1 MLVSR
6 VVLVLSSVAAS
17 FARHDPLVR
26 RQDDSTPSTSVN
38 ETDVTPKRFIVEFDQ
53 GTNPQAAAD
62 ELANRPGVKVLK
74 VFNSDIFHGASLETS
89 EDNLD
94 TLKAEDPVIQAW
106 QAKRVTLAPITPLQS
121 FGKDAA
127 GVNLSIHHMT
137 GVDKLHAKGVLGKG
151 AVVAVVDTG
160 VDYTHS
166 ALGGGI
172 GKGFKIAG
180 GYDLVG
186 NGEWPDD
193 PERQPDSD
201 PMDQLGHGTHV
212 SGIIAGESDLLTGVA
227 PEATLRVYKVFATL
241 DATTEDVLIEAFLLA
256 YRDGAD
262 VITSSVGG
270 LAGWLDNA
278 WAVVAS
284 RLVDEGVVVTISAGN
299 DGQAG
304 AFAAS
309 SGSSGEH
316 VLAIASV
323 EADITPTPSFNAT
336 FSRDGDIQKISVP
349 YRSVEDW
356 YPSEIDGWPIIPLGL
371 DTGTAD
377 EACNTLPEDTQNF
390 TNSVVLVR
398 RGGCNFSQKQRNLA
412 EFGGLKVLIYTND
425 MPIVMP
431 TTDFLDGQIA
441 MITREA
447 GAEIIKTIK
456 AGGNVTADFTTRP
469 IFTLTGLVNEET
481 GGEASYF
488 TTIGATNDLYVKY
501 DIAAPGGQILSSYLG
516 GGYSV
521 LSGTSMACPYV
532 AGIAA
537 LYIGQHGGRSA
548 HGPDFA
554 KELAMRIISSGDSIP
569 WSDGTGD
576 GTDYGFLAS
585 VAQVGTG
592 LVNATKVLDYSTS
605 LSFTK
610 FALNDTRKFNK
621 RHTIDITNNGKKP
634 ITYTFSSEDFGGLN
648 AMNIDPE
655 TWGTP
660 RIAWGEEVLAAPAKM
675 VPTISFPG
683 GKFTVKPGETKKA
696 KFAFKAPSGLDASKL
711 PLYSGKVVISGNN
724 GESLAVPY
732 LGLAADLEKDVG
744 DIFQYPIGFPTIT
757 STRDEIPISE
767 KSNFTF
773 DLDPDVQDF
782 PNLYTRLN
790 FGTRELRW
798 DIFDSKW
805 TERKWKY
812 PPAVGKAGY
821 VGAATSWA
829 KLSGKQFFNATVDD
843 ADEVITMPMTDV
855 PRSIVGVFGTELW
868 WLGRLANGTQIAP
881 GKYNMRFAA
890 LKPFGNPRS
899 SDHWD
904 VFDTPSFEVLPL
916 ET

>member
-1 MLVSR
+1 MLITR
-6 VVLVLSSVAAS
+6 AILVLSSVAVS

-38 ETDVTPKRFIVEFDQ
+38 EADVTPKRFIVEFGQ
-53 GTNPQAAAD
+53 GVNPQSAAD
-62 ELANRPGVKVLK
+62 ELANRPGVKILK
-74 VFNSDIFHGASLETS
+74 VFNSDIFHGASLETP

-151 AVVAVVDTG
+151 VVVAVVDTG

-172 GKGFKIAG
+172 GEGFKIAG

-186 NGEWPDD
+186 NGEWPND
-193 PERQPDSD
+193 PEREPDSD

-241 DATTEDVLIEAFLLA
+241 DATTEDVLIEAFLMA
-256 YRDGAD
+256 YKDGAD

-270 LAGWLDNA
+270 LAGWSDNA

-323 EADITPTPSFNAT
+323 EADITPTSSFNAT
-336 FSRDGDIQKISVP
+336 FSHEGDTEKISVP

-371 DTGTAD
+371 DTSIAD

-412 EFGGLKVLIYTND
+412 AFGGLKVLIYTND
-425 MPIVMP
+425 MPIVIP

-488 TTIGATNDLYVKY
+488 TTIGATNDLYVKS

-516 GGYSV
+516 GGYAV

-554 KELAMRIISSGDSIP
+554 KDLSMRIISSGDSIS

-576 GTDYGFLAS
+576 GTDYGFKAS

-610 FALNDTRKFNK
+610 FALNDTRNFNK
-621 RHTIDITNNGKKP
+621 RHTLDITNNGKKP

-696 KFAFKAPSGLDASKL
+696 KFTFKAPSDLDASKL
-711 PLYSGKVVISGNN
+711 PLYSGKVVVAGNN

-732 LGLAADLEKDVG
+732 VGLAADLEKDVG

-757 STRDEIPISE
+757 STLDEIPISE

-773 DLDPDVQDF
+773 NLDPDVQDY

-812 PPAVGKAGY
+812 PPVVGKAGY

-829 KLSGKQFFNATVDD
+829 NPSGKQVFNATVDD

-855 PRSIVGVFGTELW
+855 PRSIVGVYGTELW

-904 VFDTPSFEVLPL
+904 VFATPSFEVLPP
-916 ET
+916 EN

>member
-1 MLVSR
+1 MRISQVL
-6 VVLVLSSVAAS
+6 LVLSSVAVS
-17 FARHDPLVR
+17 FARHDPLLR
-26 RQDDSTPSTSVN
+26 RQDDSAPVSNTN
-38 ETDVTPKRFIVEFDQ
+38 DTDVTPKRFIVEFDK
-53 GTNPQAAAD
+53 GTNAKDAAD
-62 ELANRPGVKVLK
+62 ELGNRPGVKVLK
-74 VFNSDIFHGASLETS
+74 IFNSDIFHGASLETP

-94 TLKAEDPVIQAW
+94 TLKAEAPVIQAW
-106 QAKRVTLAPITPLQS
+106 QAKKVTLTPLVPLQS
-121 FGKDAA
+121 YGEDAA
-127 GVNLSIHHMT
+127 GINMSIHHMT
-137 GVDKLHAKGVLGKG
+137 GVDKLHADGVLGKG

-172 GKGFKIAG
+172 GEGFKIAG

-186 NGEWPDD
+186 NGEWPED
-193 PERQPDSD
+193 PDKEPDSD

-212 SGIIAGESDLLTGVA
+212 SGIIAGKSDLLTGVA

-256 YRDGAD
+256 YKEGAD

-270 LAGWLDNA
+270 LAGWSDNA

-299 DGQAG
+299 DGQGG

-309 SGSSGEH
+309 SGSSGKN

-323 EADITPTPSFNAT
+323 EADVIAAPSFNAT
-336 FSRDGDIQKISVP
+336 FSDDGDVEKVSVP
-349 YRSVEDW
+349 YLSVDPW
-356 YPSEIDGWPIIPLGL
+356 YPSDIDGWPIVALGL
-371 DTGTAD
+371 DITVED
-377 EACNTLPEDTQNF
+377 EACNPLPEDTRNL
-390 TNSVVLVR
+390 TDSVVLVR
-398 RGGCNFSQKQRNLA
+398 RGGCNFSQKQENLA
-412 EFGGLKVLIYTND
+412 AFGALHVLVYTND
-425 MPIVMP
+425 MPLVIP

-441 MITREA
+441 MITRDA
-447 GAEIIKTIK
+447 GAKIIKTIK

-469 IFTLTGLVNEET
+469 IYTLTGVPNEET
-481 GGEASYF
+481 GGDPSYF
-488 TTIGATNDLYVKY
+488 TTIGATNDLFIKP
-501 DIAAPGGQILSSYLG
+501 DIAAPGGQIFSSYLG

-537 LYIGQHGGRSA
+537 LYIGQHGRRST
-548 HGPDFA
+548 HGPNFA
-554 KELAMRIISSGDSIP
+554 KDLAMRIISSGEEIP

-592 LVNATKVLDYSTS
+592 LVNASKVLDYSTS
-605 LSFTK
+605 LSFSK
-610 FALNDTRKFNK
+610 FALNDTRQLN
-621 RHTIDITNNGKKP
+621 RWHTVDITNNGDEP
-634 ITYTFSSEDFGGLN
+634 VTYTFSSQDFGGMN
-648 AMNIDPE
+648 AMNTDPE

-660 RIAWGEEVLAAPAKM
+660 RIAWGEEVLAAPEKM
-675 VPTISFPG
+675 VPRVTFPG
-683 GKFTVKPGETKKA
+683 GKFTVKSGETKTA
-696 KFAFKAPSGLDASKL
+696 KFSFTPPAGLDASKL
-711 PLYSGKVVISGNN
+711 PLYSGKVVIAGSN
-724 GESLAVPY
+724 GESLSVPY
-732 LGLAADLEKDVG
+732 LGLAADLQKDVG
-744 DIFQYPIGFPTIT
+744 DIFDYPIGFPTIT
-757 STRDEIPISE
+757 STRDDIPISQ

-798 DIFDSKW
+798 DIFDAAW

-812 PPAVGKAGY
+812 PPVVGKAGY

-829 KLSGKQFFNATVDD
+829 QLNNKQIFNATVDD
-843 ADEVITMPMTDV
+843 ADDLITLPMTDV
-855 PRSIVGVFGTELW
+855 PRSIVGLYGTELW
-868 WLGRLANGTQIAP
+868 WLGRLANGSQIAP

-890 LKPFGNPRS
+890 LKPFGNPKS
-899 SDHWD
+899 SEHWD
-904 VFDTPSFEVLPL
+904 VFETPSIEVLPL
-916 ET
+916 ED

>member
-6 VVLVLSSVAAS
+6 ALLVLSSVAIS
-17 FARHDPLVR
+17 FARHDPLMR
-26 RQDDSTPSTSVN
+26 RQDDSAPATSVN
-38 ETDVTPKRFIVEFDQ
+38 ETDVTPKRFIVEFDK

-74 VFNSDIFHGASLETS
+74 VFKSDIFQGASLETP

-94 TLKAEDPVIQAW
+94 TLKAEEPVIQAW
-106 QAKRVTLAPITPLQS
+106 QAKRVTLAPIVPLQS

-172 GKGFKIAG
+172 GDGFKIAG

-186 NGEWPDD
+186 NGAWPDD
-193 PERQPDSD
+193 PERHPDSD

-212 SGIIAGESDLLTGVA
+212 SGIIAGESNLLTGVA

-241 DATTEDVLIEAFLLA
+241 DATTEDVLIEAFLMA
-256 YRDGAD
+256 YKDGAD

-270 LAGWLDNA
+270 LAGWSDNA

-323 EADITPTPSFNAT
+323 EADITPTASFNAT
-336 FSRDGDIQKISVP
+336 FSDDKDVEKVSIP

-356 YPSEIDGWPIIPLGL
+356 YPSEIDGWPIIPLGF
-371 DTGTAD
+371 DTTIAD
-377 EACNTLPEDTQNF
+377 EACNPLPNNTQNF
-390 TNSVVLVR
+390 TESVVLIR

-412 EFGGLKVLIYTND
+412 EFGGLHVLVYTND
-425 MPIVMP
+425 NPIVIP
-431 TTDFLDGQIA
+431 STDFLDGQIA

-469 IFTLTGLVNEET
+469 IYTLTGLVNEET
-481 GGEASYF
+481 GGEPSYF
-488 TTIGATNDLYVKY
+488 TTIGATNDLYIKS

-516 GGYSV
+516 GGYSI

-537 LYIGQHGGRSA
+537 LYIGKNGGRSV
-548 HGPDFA
+548 HGPGFA
-554 KELAMRIISSGDSIP
+554 KELAMKIISSGKAIP

-576 GTDYGFLAS
+576 SPDYGFMAS

-592 LVNATKVLDYSTS
+592 LVNASKVLDYSTS

-621 RHTIDITNNGKKP
+621 RHTIDITNNGNKP
-634 ITYTFSSEDFGGLN
+634 ITYTFSSVAYGG
-648 AMNIDPE
+648 MNTMNTDPE

-675 VPTISFPG
+675 EPEISFPG
-683 GKFTVKPGETKKA
+683 GKFTVQPGETKKA
-696 KFAFKAPSGLDASKL
+696 KFTFHAPSGLDASKL
-711 PLYSGKVVISGNN
+711 PLYSGKVIIAGNN

-732 LGLAADLEKDVG
+732 MGLGADLEKDVG

-757 STRDEIPISE
+757 STRDDIPMSQ

-782 PNLYTRLN
+782 PNLYARLN

-798 DIFDSKW
+798 DIFDSSW

-812 PPAVGKAGY
+812 PPVVGKSGY
-821 VGAATSWA
+821 VGSATSWA
-829 KLSGKQFFNATVDD
+829 HASSQPVFNATTDD
-843 ADEVITMPMTDV
+843 AEDVITLPMRDE
-855 PRSIVGVFGTELW
+855 PRSIVGVVGTELW

-890 LKPFGNPRS
+890 LKPFGNPLK
-899 SDHWD
+899 SDNWD
-904 VFDTPSFEVLPL
+904 VFVTPPFEVHPL
-916 ET
+916 KN